1 MTCVTLTK
9 DISDFVQRFV
19 ISPLSSAQVA
29 MPQLCYVLSVRSI
42 IWHLRKEISMRML
55 DAPCL
60 SLRQSLH
67 REQRQSHSKDIRK
80 T

>member
-1 MTCVTLTK
+1 MKHL
-9 DISDFVQRFV
+9 SDFVQRFV
-19 ISPLSSAQVA
+19 ISASSSAQVA
-29 MPQLCYVLSVRSI
+29 MPQLCYVISVRSI
-42 IWHLRKEISMRML
+42 IWHLRKAVSMRML

-67 REQRQSHSKDIRK
+67 REQRQSHSEDIRK